1 MKVRHFDIV
10 PQIPET
16 LSSFVNRFPLCSS
29 DLIIS
34 IDLSSSSPFFH
45 IPTVPLSPASEFFIL
60 AIEYFSSQFSIPFFF
75 IISISLLTLPIFP
88 FVSSMLALT
97 YAIMIIMVAL
107 VFDSA
112 DFFSHLQV
120 EISCFSVCLEMLDCV
135 LDILNIM

>member
-60 AIEYFSSQFSIPFFF
+60 AIDSFSSVFNSILLYNFYFFADTSYL
-75 IISISLLTLPIFP
+75 SICFK
-88 FVSSMLALT
+88 
-97 YAIMIIMVAL
+97 YACPYL
-107 VFDSA
+107 CYHDYNGCFKVFDSA
-112 DFFSHLQV
+112 VFFSHLQV